1 MVLSHMT
8 PAVGLRAHE
17 IIADVGFEPR
27 PERDVSPLALHLLC
41 YPKLANFLNSVVTC
55 VS

>member
-1 MVLSHMT
+1 
-8 PAVGLRAHE
+8 
-17 IIADVGFEPR
+17 
-27 PERDVSPLALHLLC
+27 VSPLALHLLC